1 MNGRRVRVK
10 PGGTEPGLQAVW
22 SAFPSDEWDAL
33 TPRARLTAGAPGG
46 TPLEGVWAR
55 LER

>member
-33 TPRARLTAGAPGG
+33 TPRARLAVGAPSSLA
-46 TPLEGVWAR
+46 PEGVWAR
-55 LER
+55 RER